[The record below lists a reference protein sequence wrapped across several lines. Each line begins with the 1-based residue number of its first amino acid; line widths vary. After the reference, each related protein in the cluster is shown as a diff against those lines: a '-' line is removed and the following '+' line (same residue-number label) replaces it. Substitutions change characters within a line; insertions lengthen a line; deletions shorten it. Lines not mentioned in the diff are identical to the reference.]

1 MTKQEKAMII
11 LEKLDGRSMNI
22 SWFREDEH
30 IRDIVD
36 ALVEI
41 EKKEA
46 QSETEDT

>member
-11 LEKLDGRSMNI
+11 LEKLDSRSMNI
-22 SWFREDEH
+22 AWFRAEDY

-46 QSETEDT
+46 QSEAEDT